1 MRLLQQL
8 LIVVFFCCLAVG
20 GVNAQN
26 VATQKYSRIR
36 IFTDDEGMQRLNELG
51 IAADHGQYRRG
62 AYFETDLSA
71 SEISQVQQAGFTT
84 TIIHD
89 DVISYYQERARAD
102 FERMRNTSAQN
113 ERSSA
118 DCSGNAAFDYPVPTN
133 FNLGSMGGFFTYDE
147 MIAHLDNM
155 RALFPDHISEKQA
168 ISNFQTHEGR
178 PVYWLKI
185 SDNPE
190 TDETDEPEVLIDAL
204 HHAREPGG
212 LSQLIFFMYYL
223 LENYH
228 TNPEIQFLLDH
239 TEMYIVPCVN
249 PDGYI
254 YNQTTNPNGGGFW
267 RKNKR
272 DNNGNSVFDS
282 NADGVDLNRNYGHLW
297 GFDDSGSSPN
307 ANSETYRGDAA
318 FSEPETQAMKWFCE
332 QHHFEIALNYHT
344 YSSLLIYPWG
354 YIASYLTPDSSL
366 FENYAR
372 IMTKENHYNYGTGDQ
387 TVGYL
392 TNGDSDDWMYG
403 EQDTKNKILSMT
415 PEVGLPDDGFWPA
428 PSRIVP
434 LCKENVWQN
443 MHLLRFVHNY
453 ADLKTDLPTFV
464 TGLTI
469 DVPFVLKRLGLKN
482 EGTFTV
488 SIQPI
493 SSNIASV
500 SNPITF
506 TNLDLLEEASA
517 ALSYTLLTDL
527 SGDIIYDIA
536 VNNNEGLVT
545 TQRVIQQY
553 GSLDAIYQNNCDD
566 NATFTGTWA
575 STNQQYYTAPA
586 SMTDSPDGD
595 YLDNQNKSLLLNDTI
610 DLTHASTALLHF
622 YAKWDIEDNYDYV
635 QLSAIDVATGIATPL
650 CGKYTN
656 AGSQDQLPDEP
667 LYDGTQANWVREEI
681 DLTDFLG
688 KKIQLSWDFRS
699 DGFVTGDGFY
709 FDDLAVDANIQFATA
724 IEPISP
730 DNNIWLTA
738 PQPNPATDR
747 VQIAY
752 HLPQNVNDA
761 VLTLTN
767 TAGVV
772 VMSQKIK
779 NTEGNISLDTR
790 KLNKGVYFCYI
801 ETKQGADVPAKIQKL
816 VIVR

>member
-1 MRLLQQL
+1 MKLLQHL
-8 LIVVFFCCLAVG
+8 LLAACFCLLGIGTSHAQIVE
-20 GVNAQN
+20 
-26 VATQKYSRIR
+26 TQKYSRIR
-36 IFTDDEGMQRLNELG
+36 IFTDEAGMQRLNDLG

-71 SEISQVQQAGFTT
+71 TEINKVQQAGFNT
-84 TIIHD
+84 TIVHD
-89 DVISYYQERARAD
+89 NVIKYYQERAAAD
-102 FERMRNTSAQN
+102 FERMSHASAQNPN

-118 DCSGNAAFDYPVPTN
+118 DCSNSNGLNYTVPTN
-133 FNLGSMGGFFTYDE
+133 FNLGSMGGFFTYNE

-168 ISNFQTHEGR
+168 IDTFQTHENR

-185 SDNPE
+185 SDNPD
-190 TDETDEPEVLIDAL
+190 TDETDEPEVLINAV

-239 TEMYIVPCVN
+239 TEMYIVPCIN

-272 DNNGNSVFDS
+272 DNNGNGVFNS
-282 NADGVDLNRNYGHLW
+282 NADGVDLNRNYGYEW
-297 GFDDSGSSPN
+297 AFDDTGSSPN
-307 ANSETYRGDAA
+307 QNSDTYRGDAA

-332 QHHFEIALNYHT
+332 QHQFEIALNYHT
-344 YSSLLIYPWG
+344 YSNLLIYPWG
-354 YIASYLTPDSSL
+354 FIASYLTPDSSL

-372 IMTKENHYNYGTGDQ
+372 VMTKENNYTYGTGDQ

-403 EQDTKNKILSMT
+403 EQTSKNKILSMT
-415 PEVGLPDDGFWPA
+415 PEAGSPDDGFWPT
-428 PSRIVP
+428 PSRIIP

-453 ADLKTDLPTFV
+453 AELKTDLPTFV
-464 TGLTI
+464 STPVV

-482 EGTFTV
+482 DGSFTV

-493 SSNIASV
+493 SANIAAV
-500 SNPITF
+500 SSPLTF
-506 TNLDLLEEASA
+506 TSLDLLEEVTAN
-517 ALSYTLLTDL
+517 LSYTLLIDAT
-527 SGDIIYDIA
+527 GDIIYDMV
-536 VNNNEGLVT
+536 VNNNEGLT
-545 TQRVIQQY
+545 LTQRVIQQY
-553 GSLDAIYQNNCDD
+553 GSLDNVYQNNCD
-566 NATFTGTWA
+566 NTTNFIGTWA
-575 STNQQYYTAPA
+575 STTQQYYTAPA
-586 SMTDSPDGD
+586 SITESPDGE
-595 YLDNQNKSLLLNDTI
+595 YLDNTDSFLYLNDTI
-610 DLTHASTALLHF
+610 NLTNATTALLHF
-622 YAKWDIEDNYDYV
+622 YAKWDIEDGYDYT
-635 QLSAIDVATGIATPL
+635 QLTAVDIATGIYTPL
-650 CGKYTN
+650 CGKYTS
-656 AGSQDQLPDEP
+656 AGSQYQLLDEP
-667 LYDGTQANWVREEI
+667 LYDGTQTNWVREEI

-688 KKIQLSWDFRS
+688 KKIQLRWAFYS

-724 IEPISP
+724 IEPIKPTQSVL
-730 DNNIWLTA
+730 LTA

-752 HLPQNVNDA
+752 HLPENITDA
-761 VLTLTN
+761 VLKVTN
-767 TAGVV
+767 AAGLV
-772 VMSQKIK
+772 VMSQKLK

-790 KLNKGVYFCYI
+790 KLTKGLYLYRI
-801 ETKQGADVPAKIQKL
+801 EAAQTTSDTQKL